1 VNSGTGVRLRLE
13 KRKKGFLFHFFPKEV
28 LCSLVKN
35 DFPDH
40 LGGKQATRKDAEEVH
55 RKYFE
60 FKVKKNPPTTNFIKF
75 YEG

>member
-1 VNSGTGVRLRLE
+1 MNQFWSAHQRL
-13 KRKKGFLFHFFPKEV
+13 
-28 LCSLVKN
+28 KN

-40 LGGKQATRKDAEEVH
+40 SGGKQATRKDAEEVH